1 MDIQAK
7 HNNKKSSSTGHWA
20 TPGPSRSGCYLV
32 MFCLDSRRG
41 REQSNTEDSSLEGWG
56 STWGSPLS
64 NHVLPD
70 PGSHGDFALCTHKEV
85 AGDPP
90 VTVPWASR
98 WLSGK
103 ESDCSAGNPGSV
115 SSSRRSPGEGIGN
128 PLQYSCLE
136 NPMYRGAWR
145 ATAHG
150 VVKTRIWL
158 SDLTITTLR
167 CLYISDAAFNGFVVM
182 SIYVSVNSNRKWVHP
197 RPRSWLCLPHL
208 SSVCMAQWPAP
219 SGHSVHFSWVNQQMT
234 HPMKVPTWQSSGIEP
249 CEPRRAYSRWWSSRR
264 DQFLSLHQLFS
275 SQR

>member
-103 ESDCSAGNPGSV
+103 ESTC
-115 SSSRRSPGEGIGN
+115 
-128 PLQYSCLE
+128 QC
-136 NPMYRGAWR
+136 
-145 ATAHG
+145 
-150 VVKTRIWL
+150 
-158 SDLTITTLR
+158 
-167 CLYISDAAFNGFVVM
+167 
-182 SIYVSVNSNRKWVHP
+182 RKQV
-197 RPRSWLCLPHL
+197 
-208 SSVCMAQWPAP
+208 
-219 SGHSVHFSWVNQQMT
+219 
-234 HPMKVPTWQSSGIEP
+234 
-249 CEPRRAYSRWWSSRR
+249 
-264 DQFLSLHQLFS
+264 LSLGWEAPLEKELATHS
-275 SQR
+275 STLAWEITRTEEPGGL